1 MSTTFLWCRA
11 AHSDIVGK
19 AQPFSVSL
27 NRQQNSMQDIEYWYY
42 NDPNVQKLVPD
53 FAPMGGGATITLRG
67 NNFLPFDYV
76 NDINNANDTF
86 CIFGPLGKRP
96 AKVISS
102 TELRCL
108 SPPNNLNPPAVH
120 INVQLTLNN

>member
-1 MSTTFLWCRA
+1 
-11 AHSDIVGK
+11 
-19 AQPFSVSL
+19 
-27 NRQQNSMQDIEYWYY
+27 MQDIEYWYY

-102 TELRCL
+102 TELRCP

-120 INVQLTLNN
+120 VSVQLTLNN